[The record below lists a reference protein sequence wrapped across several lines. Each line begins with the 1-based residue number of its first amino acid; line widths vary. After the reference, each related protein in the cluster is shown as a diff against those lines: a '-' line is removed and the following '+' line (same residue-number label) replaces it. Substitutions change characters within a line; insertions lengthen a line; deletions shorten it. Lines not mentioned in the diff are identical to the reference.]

1 MKKAVDDMFIPVMP
15 RILDPSLKF
24 DEESIISS
32 LEKSKIDFQKSKN
45 VNTDVVIDIPKE
57 SSDVDNSN
65 KKSFITIIA
74 KYKIHI
80 LVILGVILLCGLI
93 YYFYKQYKK
102 NNKKDKSLENKTSE
116 TVSSEA
122 AIASTNPV
130 DADIETKETK
140 ENSVSAI
147 SNYLS
152 NYIDVASESDSSS
165 VIENVEIE
173 ELDSIVPPTLI
184 PIDEETNSIMSS
196 EDNVRFENL
205 DFESD
210 SEDKLEEETEKVN
223 IIYKDEEKEEA
234 SVEDTL
240 LQEAHD
246 PVDIF
251 NKYNK

>member
-32 LEKSKIDFQKSKN
+32 LEKSKNDFQKSKHSN
-45 VNTDVVIDIPKE
+45 NDIVIDIPNDK
-57 SSDVDNSN
+57 VDNSN
-65 KKSFITIIA
+65 KKSFINIIA
-74 KYKIHI
+74 EYRIHI

-102 NNKKDKSLENKTSE
+102 NNKKEKPLEND
-116 TVSSEA
+116 TVSVISNE
-122 AIASTNPV
+122 TNNESV
-130 DADIETKETK
+130 ELDTKNK
-140 ENSVSAI
+140 EKSVSDI

-210 SEDKLEEETEKVN
+210 IEDKLDNEEDKTAN
-223 IIYKDEEKEEA
+223 IVSEDEEDKA
-234 SVEDTL
+234 EDTL